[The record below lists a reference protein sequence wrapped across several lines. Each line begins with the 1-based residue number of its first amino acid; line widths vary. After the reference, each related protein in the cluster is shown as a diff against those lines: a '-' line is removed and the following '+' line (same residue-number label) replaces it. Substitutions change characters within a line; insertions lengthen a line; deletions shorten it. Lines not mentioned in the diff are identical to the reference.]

1 LLSGEHNVNS
11 PHHPRRHRPRRHPL
25 PSPTSVPVI
34 SEDEFIKCVKQ
45 SNAALSVKFLCNP
58 MITVAKQTHHYYKD
72 G

>member
-1 LLSGEHNVNS
+1 V
-11 PHHPRRHRPRRHPL
+11 